1 MVSVGAFRF
10 APAVSMY
17 AAGKAALMLFTC
29 STAAEFAPSES
40 E

>member
-1 MVSVGAFRF
+1 MVSVGAFMF

-17 AAGKAALMLFTC
+17 APCKAAPMLFMR
-29 STAAEFAPSES
+29 SVAAEFAPSES